1 MWEFGVVSWQTVI
14 AHLQCGHSS
23 WEPTADTQSW
33 RVTQEQM
40 SSAGRWERG
49 ARWLKRGDKG
59 GFTFWERKMMEEKN
73 TRQLI
78 TLSTA
83 SHPAEEGSP
92 FSFQVTSSENGSCKS
107 KQCVFQQQFWTG
119 TDTVRA
125 VTGEG
130 EKLCSKWFNVF
141 SQGFFLCA
149 CSVIA
154 LLLPTPFY
162 LSYYIKAMIMVPKK
176 NPPHTGKYLYSD
188 LCAAWRHSKVSVSHH
203 N

>member
-1 MWEFGVVSWQTVI
+1 VAWSHDRQALPICSEGTAPGIPQQTHSPEGWHRNRCQVLGDEKEEPGGWREGIKEVLHFG
-14 AHLQCGHSS
+14 
-23 WEPTADTQSW
+23 
-33 RVTQEQM
+33 R
-40 SSAGRWERG
+40 
-49 ARWLKRGDKG
+49 
-59 GFTFWERKMMEEKN
+59 EKWWKEN

-78 TLSTA
+78 TLSIA

-176 NPPHTGKYLYSD
+176 TPPHTAK
-188 LCAAWRHSKVSVSHH
+188 
-203 N
+203 